1 MGEVYRARD
10 SRLGREVALKILP
23 PAVSQDPDRV
33 ARFAREAQV
42 LAALNHPNIAAIY
55 GLEEAAADDGT
66 TARALILELVEGET
80 LAERIARGPLPVGEA
95 LRVAG
100 QLGAAL
106 DAAHKRGVVHRD
118 LKPANIKVTPEG
130 VVKVLDFGLA
140 KTFDSQSRL
149 IDSPTMMTLGTHAG
163 VVMGTPGYMSPEQA
177 RGHPVDRRTDI
188 WAFGCVLFEML
199 TGRRTFDGQTMSD
212 AIARILERE
221 PDWAALPRAT
231 PPPVRELL
239 KRCLDKDPSGR
250 PADLATVRAILDQ
263 ARAPRARSARSR
275 AMAAVGAAGLAGALA
290 LATLWWL
297 RSDRLTPTGR
307 RPGSR
312 SPAFPTASP
321 SPPCRPTAACSR
333 SSAARASLRPRERC
347 T

>member
-23 PAVSQDPDRV
+23 AAVSQDPDRV
-33 ARFAREAQV
+33 ARFAREAQL

-80 LAERIARGPLPVGEA
+80 LAERIARGPLPVSEA

-140 KTFDSQSRL
+140 KTFDSQPRL
-149 IDSPTMMTLGTHAG
+149 IDSPTMMTLSTEAG

-177 RGHPVDRRTDI
+177 RGHPVDRRTDV

-221 PDWAALPRAT
+221 PDWAALP
-231 PPPVRELL
+231 L
-239 KRCLDKDPSGR
+239 
-250 PADLATVRAILDQ
+250 
-263 ARAPRARSARSR
+263 RSR
-275 AMAAVGAAGLAGALA
+275 RRY
-290 LATLWWL
+290 AT
-297 RSDRLTPTGR
+297 
-307 RPGSR
+307 
-312 SPAFPTASP
+312 
-321 SPPCRPTAACSR
+321 C
-333 SSAARASLRPRERC
+333 
-347 T
+347 

>member
-1 MGEVYRARD
+1 MTEALRLVQSGYTRTPTLSALRPRTSFGAYEILSPLGAGGMGEVYRARD

-33 ARFAREAQV
+33 ARFAREAQL

-55 GLEEAAADDGT
+55 GVEEAAADDGT

-80 LAERIARGPLPVGEA
+80 LAERIARGPLLVGEA

-106 DAAHKRGVVHRD
+106 DAAHKRGIVHRD
-118 LKPANIKVTPEG
+118 LKPANIKVTTEG

-140 KTFDSQSRL
+140 KAFDSQSRL
-149 IDSPTMMTLGTHAG
+149 SESPTMMTLGTHAG

-177 RGHPVDRRTDI
+177 RGHPVDGRTDI

-231 PPPVRELL
+231 PPPVRDLL

-250 PADLATVRAILDQ
+250 PADLATVRAILD
-263 ARAPRARSARSR
+263 RARRAARSPCPVSR
-275 AMAAVGAAGLAGALA
+275 DGGRRRG
-290 LATLWWL
+290 
-297 RSDRLTPTGR
+297 RPRR
-307 RPGSR
+307 RPG
-312 SPAFPTASP
+312 A
-321 SPPCRPTAACSR
+321 CRPVVASR
-333 SSAARASLRPRERC
+333 P
-347 T
+347 TD